1 MSISRSRAQYR
12 CRKIEYAVSC
22 TTSTIF
28 AHLHSMTV
36 AALTRRQAEKIAR
49 RHFDRVY
56 GAGMYRIIK
65 SPDGRRM
72 II

>member
-1 MSISRSRAQYR
+1 MSRSRAQYR
-12 CRKIEYAVSC
+12 YRKIEYTVSC
-22 TTSTIF
+22 TTSTIA

-36 AALTRRQAEKIAR
+36 ASMTRRQAEKIAR
-49 RHFDRVY
+49 RHFDRTY
-56 GAGMYRIIK
+56 GAGMYRIVK